1 MESGKGE
8 HTVGGHPVSSVG
20 RQCIIRHNSQVIAK
34 SRAMEG
40 AGTDWQGLSN
50 HLQVPL
56 PYLLYRAQVGVFQT
70 RITDS

>member
-8 HTVGGHPVSSVG
+8 HIVGGQSICSS
-20 RQCIIRHNSQVIAK
+20 HEEHHANSTPQVIAK
-34 SRAMEG
+34 SRAIEG

-56 PYLLYRAQVGVFQT
+56 PYLLYRAQV
-70 RITDS
+70 SL